1 MYKEL
6 KRMAI
11 ERLIELIIKNNKEQT
26 PFSIVVVESYI
37 DAVRA
42 IFGKAS
48 IDVFRNIP
56 LNLSSGSIIYTK
68 VRIYYSENLRY
79 FYYEWKTGQTDYELH
94 VDKGDCL

>member
-26 PFSIVVVESYI
+26 PFSLVVVESYI

-56 LNLSSGSIIYTK
+56 LNLSSDSIIYTK
-68 VRIYYSENLRY
+68 VRIYYSESLRY

-94 VDKGDCL
+94 IDTGDCL

>member
-26 PFSIVVVESYI
+26 PFSLVVVASYI

-48 IDVFRNIP
+48 IDV
-56 LNLSSGSIIYTK
+56 LEIY
-68 VRIYYSENLRY
+68 R
-79 FYYEWKTGQTDYELH
+79 
-94 VDKGDCL
+94 